1 MSGKYFQSM
10 TLVSSG
16 SWSTYDDSDMSR
28 WKRMPI
34 LQIVG
39 SESYTLEAVRDAH
52 ERLLGKGVRADL
64 TVVPGD
70 GLLVGSMSGADY
82 LDAIARAHLGR

>member
-1 MSGKYFQSM
+1 MATAEVHEVALTIREQ
-10 TLVSSG
+10 L
-16 SWSTYDDSDMSR
+16 
-28 WKRMPI
+28 PI

-39 SESYTLEAVRDAH
+39 SESYTLEGDRDAH

-64 TVVPGD
+64 IVVPGD

-82 LDAIARAHLGR
+82 LDAIAKAHLGR